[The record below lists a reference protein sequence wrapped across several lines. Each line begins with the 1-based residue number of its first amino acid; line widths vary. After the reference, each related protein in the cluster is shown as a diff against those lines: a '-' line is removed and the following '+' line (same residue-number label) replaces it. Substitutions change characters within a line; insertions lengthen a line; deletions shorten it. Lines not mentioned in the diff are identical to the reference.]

1 MTEEQAKN
9 VNKAYPN
16 FVYLV
21 LNGKQEEISYKN
33 INNVGK
39 KRLDLYIQ
47 KVQSDCRIILFYPVC
62 FENGITSGEDIQKLQ
77 VLFNS
82 PEELQSS
89 LKQNPYRIYVS
100 ILGYS
105 FYKADKLIKTYHQDF
120 IDSKIRCEYGCLE
133 ILKENQLLGDTRLN
147 ANLLAQEVKKIIP
160 EAQQHI
166 VEVVKNS
173 KLIHYDENTKYASI
187 EKTYQDELLIAEN
200 ILDRLN
206 NPTSTPMDWE
216 RYIEVDG
223 FRLTEEQS
231 QTLVKIQ
238 DNNIVILTAPAGG
251 GKTSSMK
258 ALIRMLEEHNYSYT
272 MLCPTGTAAKVL
284 TKATGRRAYTI
295 HMFLAKEMICGDFL
309 LIEESSMVGVSLL
322 ADLLKSIPK
331 STKTIF
337 ICDPSQLP
345 SISCGNIVHD
355 ILSSKMVPNVNLTK
369 IFRYNSSGLITVATD
384 TRNGKPNSFI
394 NNYSDYHFIETE
406 QDSVTQVVEIY
417 GEALDKGYSKND
429 ILILTPFNKT
439 NKGTYAIN
447 EAIQKKYNQKEFT
460 NISIKHDNATIKFKI
475 GDRVINKKNNYHV
488 PILEFDEFAGQYM
501 ETAEEMFIANG
512 SIGIVRQY
520 YKVNNIECLAIEF
533 DEGVGLFSG
542 TSISNLL
549 LGYAVTIH
557 ASQGNQAKA
566 VIVLF
571 DKEHQRMLNRGLE
584 YVAFTRSQE
593 ELWVIGNKE
602 TIKNGMEIEE
612 TEIRD
617 TWLGDMLKM
626 EKEHYVNPKDNS
638 NSD

>member
-9 VNKAYPN
+9 VNKAYPS
-16 FVYLV
+16 FVYLI
-21 LNGKQEEISYKN
+21 LNGKQDEINYKN

-39 KRLDLYIQ
+39 KRLNLYIQ

-89 LKQNPYRIYVS
+89 LKENPYHIYIS

-105 FYKADKLIKTYHQDF
+105 FYKADKLVKTYYPEF
-120 IDSKIRCEYGCLE
+120 TDSKIRCEYGCLE
-133 ILKENQLLGDTRLN
+133 ILKENESFGDTRLN
-147 ANLLAQEVKKIIP
+147 ANLLAQEVKKITP
-160 EAQQHI
+160 ETQHHI
-166 VEVVKNS
+166 VETVKNS

-187 EKTYQDELLIAEN
+187 EKTYQNELLIAEN

-206 NPTSTPMDWE
+206 NPISTPMNWKQ
-216 RYIEVDG
+216 YIEVDG
-223 FRLTEEQS
+223 FGLTEEQ
-231 QTLVKIQ
+231 QEILKAVQ
-238 DNNIVILTAPAGG
+238 NNNIVILTGNAGS
-251 GKTSSMK
+251 GKSSSMK
-258 ALIRMLEEHNYSYT
+258 ALIRMLEGHDYSYT
-272 MLCPTGTAAKVL
+272 MLCPTGTASKVL
-284 TKATGRRAYTI
+284 SKATGRKAYTI

-309 LIEESSMVGVSLL
+309 LIEESSMVGVGLL

-331 STKTIF
+331 STKIIF

-355 ILSSKMVPNVNLTK
+355 VLSSNMVPNVNLTK

-384 TRNGKPNSFI
+384 TRNGKSNSFI

-406 QDSVTQVVEIY
+406 QDSVMQVVEAY

-488 PILEFDEFAGQYM
+488 PVLEFDEFIGQYM

-512 SIGIVRQY
+512 SIGIIRQY
-520 YKVNNIECLAIEF
+520 YKVNNVECLAIEF

-549 LGYAVTIH
+549 LGYAVTVH

-571 DKEHQRMLNRGLE
+571 DKEHKRMLNRGLE
-584 YVAFTRSQE
+584 YVAFTRSQK
-593 ELWVIGNKE
+593 ELWVIGDKE
-602 TIKNGMEIEE
+602 IIKNGMEIEE

-617 TWLGDMLKM
+617 TWLGDMLRG
-626 EKEHYVNPKDNS
+626 VV
-638 NSD
+638 

>member
-9 VNKAYPN
+9 VNKAYPS

-82 PEELQSS
+82 PEELHSS
-89 LKQNPYRIYVS
+89 LKQNPYRIYIS

-105 FYKADKLIKTYHQDF
+105 FYKADKLIKIYYQEF
-120 IDSKIRCEYGCLE
+120 VSSKIRCEYGCLE

-147 ANLLAQEVKKIIP
+147 ANLLAQEAKKIIP

-173 KLIHYDENTKYASI
+173 KLIHYDENTKYASVK
-187 EKTYQDELLIAEN
+187 KTYQDELLIAEN

-206 NPTSTPMDWE
+206 NPISTPMNWKQ
-216 RYIEVDG
+216 YIEVAG
-223 FRLTEEQS
+223 FGLTEEQ
-231 QTLVKIQ
+231 QEILKTVQ
-238 DNNIVILTAPAGG
+238 NNNIVILTGSAGS
-251 GKTSSMK
+251 GKSSSMK
-258 ALIRMLEEHNYSYT
+258 ALIRMLEGHNYSYT
-272 MLCPTGTAAKVL
+272 MLCPTGTASKVL
-284 TKATGRRAYTI
+284 SKATGRKAYTI

-331 STKTIF
+331 STKIIF

-355 ILSSKMVPNVNLTK
+355 VLSSNMVPNVNLTK

-384 TRNGKPNSFI
+384 TRNGNSNSFI

-406 QDSVTQVVEIY
+406 QDSVMQIVEAY
-417 GEALDKGYSKND
+417 GEALDNGYSKND

-488 PILEFDEFAGQYM
+488 PILEFDELTGQYM

-512 SIGIVRQY
+512 SIGIIRQY
-520 YKVNNIECLAIEF
+520 YKVNNVECLAIEF

-542 TSISNLL
+542 TSISKLL
-549 LGYAVTIH
+549 LGYAVTVH

-571 DKEHQRMLNRGLE
+571 DKEHKRMLNRGLE
-584 YVAFTRSQE
+584 YVAFTRSQK
-593 ELWVIGNKE
+593 ELWVIGDKE
-602 TIKNGMEIEE
+602 IIKNGMEIEE

-617 TWLGDMLKM
+617 TWLRDMLKGGIG
-626 EKEHYVNPKDNS
+626 
-638 NSD
+638 